1 MPNNT
6 TNDAGAAA
14 PAFVLR
20 ELKSSDVWQLVR
32 VLRRFN
38 LREARKLI
46 DQDLV
51 KKSKF
56 EKPMKLV
63 DGELVPML
71 PDEWTAA
78 QRKAFKAAK
87 AANDELTWQALDI
100 LINNIAGCEDEVN
113 KLLAM
118 GIDKDINY
126 IRNLRFFYAGAAL
139 AGKDG
144 SIAKLYRICND
155 VDQMIDTGLAVGCL
169 SEVIQDVWKQDA
181 QDLKVQRWL
190 LQGHGK
196 SYKQFWGEDYGG

>member
-1 MPNNT
+1 MSN
-6 TNDAGAAA
+6 TNDAGANA

-20 ELKSSDVWQLVR
+20 DLKSSDVWQLVR

-46 DQDLV
+46 DQDLL
-51 KKSKF
+51 KKAKF

-78 QRKAFKAAK
+78 QRKAFQEAKKAS
-87 AANDELTWQALDI
+87 DELTWQAIDI
-100 LINNIAGCEDEVN
+100 LINNISGCEDEVN

-126 IRNLRFFYAGAAL
+126 IKDMDAGDYLNLIVQYVTREGFSDFFMQARNLIEKTGGSR
-139 AGKDG
+139 G
-144 SIAKLYRICND
+144 SIVSAATLIK
-155 VDQMIDTGLAVGCL
+155 
-169 SEVIQDVWKQDA
+169 
-181 QDLKVQRWL
+181 
-190 LQGHGK
+190 
-196 SYKQFWGEDYGG
+196 

>member
-6 TNDAGAAA
+6 TNDAGANA

-20 ELKSSDVWQLVR
+20 DLKSPDVWQLVR

-87 AANDELTWQALDI
+87 AANEELTWQALDI
-100 LINNIAGCEDEVN
+100 LINNISGCEDEVN
-113 KLLAM
+113 KLLSM

-126 IRNLRFFYAGAAL
+126 IRNMDAGDYLNLIVQYVTREGFSDFFMQAQRLLEKTGASRNSI
-139 AGKDG
+139 G
-144 SIAKLYRICND
+144 SAMTLIK
-155 VDQMIDTGLAVGCL
+155 
-169 SEVIQDVWKQDA
+169 
-181 QDLKVQRWL
+181 
-190 LQGHGK
+190 
-196 SYKQFWGEDYGG
+196 

>member
-87 AANDELTWQALDI
+87 AANEELTWQALDI
-100 LINNIAGCEDEVN
+100 LINNISLIVQYVTREGFSDFFMQAQR
-113 KLLAM
+113 LLEKTGASRNSIGSAM
-118 GIDKDINY
+118 TLIK
-126 IRNLRFFYAGAAL
+126 
-139 AGKDG
+139 
-144 SIAKLYRICND
+144 
-155 VDQMIDTGLAVGCL
+155 
-169 SEVIQDVWKQDA
+169 
-181 QDLKVQRWL
+181 
-190 LQGHGK
+190 
-196 SYKQFWGEDYGG
+196 